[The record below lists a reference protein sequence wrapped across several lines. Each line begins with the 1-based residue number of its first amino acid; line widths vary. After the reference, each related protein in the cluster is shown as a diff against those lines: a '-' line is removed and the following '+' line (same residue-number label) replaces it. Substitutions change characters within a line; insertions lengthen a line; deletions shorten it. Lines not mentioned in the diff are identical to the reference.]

1 MLAVGTTKFINGFL
15 LKPLEPVNGVDTL
28 MSLYTSGA
36 SSLILAKEEPD
47 ELTIANLLDS
57 NNFKA
62 SSHEPQFVLGRTP
75 LSVNALYCSSNATV
89 LSVLKAAFLPSLDKM
104 SMFSD
109 TNMLNNPSGKNRYA
123 PVLL

>member
-1 MLAVGTTKFINGFL
+1 
-15 LKPLEPVNGVDTL
+15 

-36 SSLILAKEEPD
+36 SSLILPKEEPD

-75 LSVNALYCSSNATV
+75 LSVNALYCSSKATV
-89 LSVLKAAFLPSLDKM
+89 WSVLKAAFLPSLDKM
-104 SMFSD
+104 SIFSD
-109 TNMLNNPSGKNRYA
+109 TNMLKNPSGKNRYA